1 MTQILHRPARLPR
14 IAMAL
19 AAVFCAG
26 SALALEPE
34 DIFQRAAPAVWT
46 VKSDLG
52 NGQFAIGSAVA
63 ITPELLVTACHVV
76 TKAITVQLAQ
86 QKREVK
92 VIRITRDPVPEHDLC
107 VLQTAPGA
115 ALATVAIA
123 PIDTV
128 RVGAKA
134 YAIGS
139 PHGLELTLSEGLVSA
154 LRANATSTLP
164 TIQTSASISSGSSGG
179 GLFDT
184 EARLMGVT
192 INVSPG
198 GENLGFAYPAQLV
211 MDLPKR
217 IDAEL
222 VQWRERLKNLG
233 VVMGADGE
241 PTPSGHAE
249 LGNEAAL
256 PVLGGGSDPAA
267 MRLAYKQFLLQ
278 SQPRA
283 FLITGD
289 GHFGT
294 VTSLAGLNE
303 QLAGCAQKKITC
315 AVYAVNGTVVWGKQQ
330 PAR

>member
-1 MTQILHRPARLPR
+1 MTQVLSRPVRLLHFGF
-14 IAMAL
+14 AL
-19 AAVFCAG
+19 AAAFLATR
-26 SALALEPE
+26 ALALEPE
-34 DIFQRAAPAVWT
+34 EIFQRAAPAVWT
-46 VKSDLG
+46 VKADLG

-63 ITPELLVTACHVV
+63 ITPNLLVTACHVV
-76 TKAITVQLAQ
+76 TKAITVQLTQ
-86 QKREVK
+86 QQRAVK

-107 VLQTAPGA
+107 VLQTESGV

-123 PIDTV
+123 PLDGV

-154 LRANATSTLP
+154 LRANASSALP

-179 GLFDT
+179 GLFDA

-192 INVSPG
+192 INISPG
-198 GENLGFAYPAQLV
+198 GENLGFAYPAQLI
-211 MDLPKR
+211 MALPQR

-222 VQWRERLKNLG
+222 AQWRERLKNLG
-233 VVMGADGE
+233 VVMGANGE
-241 PTPSGHAE
+241 PTPSGHAD
-249 LGNEAAL
+249 LNNEAAL
-256 PVLGGGSDPAA
+256 PALGGGSDPAA

-283 FLITGD
+283 FMITGD

-303 QLAGCAQKKITC
+303 QLAGCARKKIIC
-315 AVYAVNGTVVWGKQQ
+315 AVYAVNNTVVWGKQQ

>member
-1 MTQILHRPARLPR
+1 MKTARLL
-14 IAMAL
+14 IVLAATAL
-19 AAVFCAG
+19 AT
-26 SALALEPE
+26 SAFALEPE
-34 DIFQRAAPAVWT
+34 DIFKRAAPAVWT
-46 VKSDLG
+46 VKADLG
-52 NGQFAIGSAVA
+52 NNQAGIGSAVA
-63 ITPELLVTACHVV
+63 ITPNLLVTACHVV
-76 TKAITVQLAQ
+76 TKAITVKLTQLQ
-86 QKREVK
+86 REVK

-107 VLQTAPGA
+107 VLHAEPGV
-115 ALATVAIA
+115 ALTPVAIA
-123 PIDTV
+123 PISTV
-128 RVGAKA
+128 QVGAKA

-139 PHGLELTLSEGLVSA
+139 PHGLELTLSEGLVSS
-154 LRANATSTLP
+154 LRANATSNLP
-164 TIQTSASISSGSSGG
+164 TIQTSASISAGSSGG
-179 GLFDT
+179 GLFDV

-192 INVSPG
+192 INISPG

-211 MDLPKR
+211 MELPQR

-233 VVMGADGE
+233 VVMGANGE
-241 PTPSGHAE
+241 PTPSGHADLE
-249 LGNEAAL
+249 NDAAL

-267 MRLAYKQFLLQ
+267 LRLAYKQFLLQ

-303 QLAGCAQKKITC
+303 QLTGCAQKKITC

>member
-1 MTQILHRPARLPR
+1 MKIARLL
-14 IAMAL
+14 ITL
-19 AAVFCAG
+19 AATAAATTTAF
-26 SALALEPE
+26 ALEPE
-34 DIFQRAAPAVWT
+34 EIFKRAAPAVWT
-46 VKSDLG
+46 VKADVG
-52 NGQFAIGSAVA
+52 NNQVAIGSAVA
-63 ITPELLVTACHVV
+63 ITPSLLVTACHVV
-76 TKAITVQLAQ
+76 SKAITIKLTQ
-86 QKREVK
+86 QQREVK

-107 VLQTAPGA
+107 VLQTEPGV
-115 ALATVAIA
+115 ALATVTIA

-128 RVGAKA
+128 RTGAKA

-139 PHGLELTLSEGLVSA
+139 PHGLELTLSEGLVSS
-154 LRANATSTLP
+154 LRANNTSTLP

-179 GLFDT
+179 GLFDA

-192 INVSPG
+192 INISPG

-211 MDLPKR
+211 MELPKR

-233 VVMGADGE
+233 VVMGANGE

-249 LGNEAAL
+249 LDNEAAL

-267 MRLAYKQFLLQ
+267 LRLAYKQFLLQ

-283 FLITGD
+283 FMITSD
-289 GHFGT
+289 GQFGA

-303 QLAGCAQKKITC
+303 QVASCAQKKITC

>member
-1 MTQILHRPARLPR
+1 MTQSLLRPARLLHLA
-14 IAMAL
+14 IAL
-19 AAVFCAG
+19 AAALTAAR
-26 SALALEPE
+26 ALALEPE
-34 DIFQRAAPAVWT
+34 EIFQRAAPAVWT

-179 GLFDT
+179 GLFDA

-192 INVSPG
+192 INISPG

-211 MDLPKR
+211 MELPKR

-233 VVMGADGE
+233 VVMGANGE

-283 FLITGD
+283 FMITGD

-315 AVYAVNGTVVWGKQQ
+315 AVYAVNSTVVWGKQQ